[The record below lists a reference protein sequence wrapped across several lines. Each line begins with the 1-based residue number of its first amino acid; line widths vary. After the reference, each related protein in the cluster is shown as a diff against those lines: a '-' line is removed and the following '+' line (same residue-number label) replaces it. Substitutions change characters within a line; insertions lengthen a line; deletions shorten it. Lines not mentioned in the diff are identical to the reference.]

1 MTNKKTVLITGGSRG
16 IGAATAKKFAAQDY
30 LVCINYKE
38 NESAAM
44 AVVDEINASG
54 GQALALKADV
64 SIETEVVEMFRQ
76 VDTHLGHLDV
86 LVNNVGILRQQSRL
100 TELDAE
106 RINHILTTNVTS
118 FFLCCREAV
127 KRMSTKR
134 GGLGGT
140 IVNVSS
146 GAAKTGSP
154 NEYIDY
160 AASKGAVDTLT
171 RGLATEVAAEGIRV
185 NGVRPGLIYT
195 DMHADGG
202 EPERVDRLKT
212 NLPLKRG
219 GTPEE
224 VADAI
229 YFLASNQSSFT
240 TGHNLD
246 VSGGL

>member
-127 KRMSTKR
+127 KRMSTKH